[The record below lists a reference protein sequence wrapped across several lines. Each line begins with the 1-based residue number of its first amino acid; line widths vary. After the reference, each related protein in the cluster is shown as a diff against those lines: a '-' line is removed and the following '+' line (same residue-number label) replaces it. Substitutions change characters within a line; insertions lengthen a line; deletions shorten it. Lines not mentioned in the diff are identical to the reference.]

1 MYCTRVL
8 VDEGFDD
15 VVLAAAGAD
24 VVLASTCILT
34 GACEMVLF
42 GALSVEVVGV
52 VGGDTEVK
60 VPALDETEVREDEKE
75 LDEEKELRNEADE
88 VVAEA
93 ALVLVGVDD
102 ASALRLF
109 SGTEL
114 AAELLTV
121 LLKLGNVGDAV
132 ETV

>member
-1 MYCTRVL
+1 M
-8 VDEGFDD
+8 
-15 VVLAAAGAD
+15 AAAGAD

-42 GALSVEVVGV
+42 GALMVEVGVV

-60 VPALDETEVREDEKE
+60 VPALDEIEIREDEKE
-75 LDEEKELRNEADE
+75 LDEEKKLRNEADE

-93 ALVLVGVDD
+93 ALVLVGVED
-102 ASALRLF
+102 APALRLF
-109 SGTEL
+109 SGAEL

-121 LLKLGNVGDAV
+121 LLELGNVGDAV